1 MSHNHEVILN
11 ENFELG
17 EGPIWCA
24 NRKVLF
30 WVDLLQGQL
39 HTYDPAAGADSV
51 IQLDQ
56 AIGTVVPCEAGGLM
70 LALQHGFAHLDLE
83 SGKAKM
89 LHDPESDKPANRF
102 NDGKCD
108 PAGRFW
114 AGTMDFDAA
123 PEAGNLYC
131 LDLDGSVS
139 HKFDKV
145 SVSNGIVWNSQCD
158 TMYFVDTLTKRVD
171 AFDYD
176 NVTGEISNRRA
187 VVKTEGEPGYP
198 DGMSI
203 DADDNIW
210 VAMWEGNGV
219 ICWDPRTGKKLDKI
233 ELPANQITACAFA
246 GDNLDELY
254 ITSASTKLSPEQLKE
269 QPHAGNLF
277 RAHPGVTGTKSQA
290 YRGAV

>member
-1 MSHNHEVILN
+1 MSHNHEVILD

-30 WVDLLQGQL
+30 WVDILQGHL
-39 HTYDPAAGADSV
+39 HTCDPAAGTDSV
-51 IQLDQ
+51 IQVDQ
-56 AIGTVVPCEAGGLM
+56 AIGTVVPCQAGGVM
-70 LALQHGFAHLDLE
+70 LALHHGFAHLDLE
-83 SGKAKM
+83 TGKVKM
-89 LHDPESDKPANRF
+89 LCDPESDKPANRF

-123 PEAGNLYC
+123 EEAGSLYC
-131 LDLDGSVS
+131 MDLDGSVTR
-139 HKFDKV
+139 KLDKI
-145 SVSNGIVWNSQCD
+145 SVSNGIVWNSRCD
-158 TMYFVDTLTKRVD
+158 TMYFIDTFTQLIE

-176 NVTGEISNRRA
+176 NATGEISNRRTA
-187 VVKTEGEPGYP
+187 IKTEGEQGFP

-203 DADDNIW
+203 DTDDNIW
-210 VAMWEGNGV
+210 VAMWGGYGV
-219 ICWDPRTGKKLDKI
+219 TCWDPRTGKKLDKI
-233 ELPANQITACAFA
+233 ELPASQTTACAF
-246 GDNLDELY
+246 GGENLDELY

-277 RAHPGVTGTKSQA
+277 RATPGVTGVKA
-290 YRGAV
+290 YTYKGAI